1 MKPCPGMLMLMTTLL
16 LVTGCGCG
24 GCCAP
29 ELWAAAQVSS
39 ALGATYTYLALGNT
53 SHPPP

>member
-1 MKPCPGMLMLMTTLL
+1 MLMLMTTLL

-39 ALGATYTYLALGNT
+39 ALGATYTCTYLALGNT